1 MPVIT
6 EVKIVITM
14 PIINA
19 PSNSNRSG
27 IHNQDI
33 IPTIN
38 IGNNTYI
45 YKAFI
50 KSPSKKFFI
59 FNSLFILFYKNNIK
73 DIHKK
78 FKYLCIFLKFITKY
92 IDMETIIDGY
102 KFTIEENN
110 ANNIILENVNMKHSG
125 NIIDAI
131 KQFILFLH
139 KNKVQYVTIYDI
151 KKQDR
156 YKNILLYIY
165 KNANNTEKWLYDM
178 ATFIYDGDVIR
189 CKVY

>member
-1 MPVIT
+1 MSIIIGGYRF
-6 EVKIVITM
+6 IV
-14 PIINA
+14 
-19 PSNSNRSG
+19 
-27 IHNQDI
+27 
-33 IPTIN
+33 
-38 IGNNTYI
+38 
-45 YKAFI
+45 
-50 KSPSKKFFI
+50 
-59 FNSLFILFYKNNIK
+59 
-73 DIHKK
+73 
-78 FKYLCIFLKFITKY
+78 
-92 IDMETIIDGY
+92 
-102 KFTIEENN
+102 EENN
-110 ANNIILENVNMKHSG
+110 ANNIILEKVNMKHSG

-131 KQFILFLH
+131 KNFILFLH